1 LKFKIANFI
10 TLGSILFILSTFPIT
25 AFSQY
30 PPSKN
35 LPLYDLTI
43 RLDNQCYMLFGK
55 AKITYYN
62 SSDDPLTE
70 ILLQLPTNT
79 LIHKDPR
86 VNESIY
92 DYSYPNGFNPG
103 WMKILSVQNEKGGAL
118 EYKYQDDLNLPLGCS
133 QKQTLLY
140 IPLPNS

>member
-10 TLGSILFILSTFPIT
+10 ILGSILFILSTFSIP

-30 PPSKN
+30 PPPDN
-35 LPLYDLTI
+35 LPLYDLSI

-62 SSDDPLTE
+62 SSDDSLNE
-70 ILLQLPTNT
+70 ILLQLPANT

-92 DYSYPNGFNPG
+92 DYYYPNGFNPG
-103 WMKILSVQNEKGGAL
+103 WIKIISVQDEKGGAL
-118 EYKYQDDLNLPLGCS
+118 KYKYQDDQNLPLG
-133 QKQTLLY
+133 
-140 IPLPNS
+140 NS